1 MIDTKLKSKCE
12 MIISILKAKQ
22 IAVDRDRQN
31 LIWLSFWSL
40 VTGWIL
46 EVTGEMGHL
55 PLRV

>member
-1 MIDTKLKSKCE
+1 M
-12 MIISILKAKQ
+12 MISILKAKQ
-22 IAVDRDRQN
+22 IAVDRDRRN